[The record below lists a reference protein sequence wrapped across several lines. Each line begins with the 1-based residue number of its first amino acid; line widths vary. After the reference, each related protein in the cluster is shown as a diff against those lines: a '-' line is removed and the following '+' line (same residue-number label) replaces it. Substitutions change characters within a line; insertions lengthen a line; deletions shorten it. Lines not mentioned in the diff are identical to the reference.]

1 MADSANN
8 EQVKYK
14 AVSGRICDYFGF
26 KFAEDGK
33 VYSAENVFCMIATNH
48 SLIMGLTTDRNDC
61 LIDNLICDDK

>member
-33 VYSAENVFCMIATNH
+33 VYSAENLV
-48 SLIMGLTTDRNDC
+48 RDC
-61 LIDNLICDDK
+61 LASLVTL